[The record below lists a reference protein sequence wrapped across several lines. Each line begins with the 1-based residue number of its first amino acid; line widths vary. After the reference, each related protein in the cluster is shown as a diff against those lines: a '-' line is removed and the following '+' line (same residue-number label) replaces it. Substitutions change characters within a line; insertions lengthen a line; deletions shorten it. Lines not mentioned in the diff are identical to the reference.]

1 MPTNQ
6 ALQVFY
12 GTLPLILIVVAA
24 WMRESML
31 LKDILQRLGNL
42 ETTAKDIHKE
52 LSGVKERLVVLETRA
67 GLIFHN

>member
-12 GTLPLILIVVAA
+12 GTVPLILIVVAA

-31 LKDILQRLGNL
+31 LKDILKRLGGL
-42 ETTAKDIHKE
+42 EASAKDIHKE
-52 LSGVKERLVVLETRA
+52 ISGVKERLIVLETRA